1 MATIRERRTNSGEV
15 RYHAQVRLKGHEPQ
29 TASFTRKTDA
39 RKWAEST
46 EAAIREGRHFPN
58 SEAKRH
64 SVSEAIDRYLREVM
78 PRKKPS
84 TQHPQTL
91 LLEWWRQQIGDH
103 TLADVKPPLII
114 EKRNYLLS
122 TKGGHGKTRS
132 NASAN
137 RYTAVLSHV
146 FSIAILEWEWTETN
160 PFRKVMKLEEPP
172 GRVRFLTQKER
183 DDLLEACKA
192 SEEPLLYPVVVVALS
207 TGMRKGEI
215 LGLRWGIVDFERHL
229 ITLLD
234 TKNKDVRSVPLV
246 GLAHSEM
253 DRLAK
258 VRRLDTDLCFPGK
271 KLPSGEVLLVN
282 IRAPWEAARKE
293 SGLQNFRFHDLR
305 HSCASYLAM
314 NGATDREIQEILGHR
329 STVMT
334 RRYSH
339 LSQNH
344 TRGVL
349 ERMNEGIFGPA
360 SAGAKGGA

>member
-1 MATIRERRTNSGEV
+1 
-15 RYHAQVRLKGHEPQ
+15 
-29 TASFTRKTDA
+29 
-39 RKWAEST
+39 
-46 EAAIREGRHFPN
+46 
-58 SEAKRH
+58 
-64 SVSEAIDRYLREVM
+64 
-78 PRKKPS
+78 
-84 TQHPQTL
+84 
-91 LLEWWRQQIGDH
+91 
-103 TLADVKPPLII
+103 
-114 EKRNYLLS
+114 
-122 TKGGHGKTRS
+122 
-132 NASAN
+132 
-137 RYTAVLSHV
+137 
-146 FSIAILEWEWTETN
+146 
-160 PFRKVMKLEEPP
+160 
-172 GRVRFLTQKER
+172 
-183 DDLLEACKA
+183 
-192 SEEPLLYPVVVVALS
+192 
-207 TGMRKGEI
+207 MRKGEI
-215 LGLRWGIVDFERHL
+215 LGLRWGTVDFERHL

-271 KLPSGEVLLVN
+271 KLPSGEVLVVN